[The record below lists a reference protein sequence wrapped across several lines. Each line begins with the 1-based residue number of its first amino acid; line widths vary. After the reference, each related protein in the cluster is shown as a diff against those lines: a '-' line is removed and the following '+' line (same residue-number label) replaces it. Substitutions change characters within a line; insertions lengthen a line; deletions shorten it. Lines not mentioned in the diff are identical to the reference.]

1 MITAFECFQCGDCC
15 SHLGYVHRIKEDLGD
30 FRFIVHN
37 EYTGE
42 ETVVT
47 VDPDKILL
55 FCDKS
60 IFKILPHTCP
70 FFRHEPGSEKA
81 FCTVHLTRPAICRD
95 YGCWRLLILDSR
107 GRRAGR
113 IKFART
119 LHSEDTILTRLW
131 ENCIDEHREQDD
143 AKWEERMIRI
153 LTRAGYTVR
162 K

>member
-1 MITAFECFQCGDCC
+1 MN
-15 SHLGYVHRIKEDLGD
+15 
-30 FRFIVHN
+30 N

-42 ETVVT
+42 ETEVT
-47 VDPDKILL
+47 VDPDKIMLYE
-55 FCDKS
+55 DKS
-60 IFKILPHTCP
+60 IFGILPHTCP

-107 GRRAGR
+107 GRRAGKIR
-113 IKFART
+113 FVRT
-119 LHSEDTILTRLW
+119 LDSEDEDLTRLW
-131 ENCIDEHREQDD
+131 DSCADEHREQDD
-143 AKWEERMIRI
+143 AKWEDAMVHI